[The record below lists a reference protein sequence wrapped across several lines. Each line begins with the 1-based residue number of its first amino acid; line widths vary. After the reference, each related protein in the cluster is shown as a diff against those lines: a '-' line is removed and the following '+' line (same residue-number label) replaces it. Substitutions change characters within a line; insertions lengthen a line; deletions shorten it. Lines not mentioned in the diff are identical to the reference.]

1 MDAAVTVLRT
11 TATLFIVVAITFGVY
26 LHRTARIA
34 AGSAAVAAAAAA
46 VQQLDLH
53 SGAGWD
59 CTQSGP
65 NWDRAVRAAAE
76 AAAARTA
83 ALTGATATAI
93 EVSAGPACVL
103 LARVTVG
110 VAGVRSWLEASA
122 LACRPAAAAGAVRW
136 GVDPP
141 C

>member
-11 TATLFIVVAITFGVY
+11 TATLFIVVGIAFGIY

-34 AGSAAVAAAAAA
+34 AGSAAVAAASAAA
-46 VQQLDLH
+46 QHLDLA
-53 SGAGWD
+53 SGPGWD

-65 NWDRAVRAAAE
+65 SWHQAEQAAAK
-76 AAAARTA
+76 AAAARTE
-83 ALTGATATAI
+83 ALTAATATAI
-93 EVSAGPACVL
+93 EVSVGPACVL

-122 LACRPAAAAGAVRW
+122 LACRPTAAAGAVRW

>member
-11 TATLFIVVAITFGVY
+11 TAALFIVVGMSFGIY
-26 LHRTARIA
+26 LHRTAKIA

-46 VQQLDLH
+46 VQHLNLV

-59 CTQSGP
+59 CTESNG
-65 NWDRAVRAAAE
+65 NWAGAEQAAAE

-83 ALTGATATAI
+83 ALTAATATAI

-103 LARVTVG
+103 LAKVTVG

-136 GVDPP
+136 EVDPP